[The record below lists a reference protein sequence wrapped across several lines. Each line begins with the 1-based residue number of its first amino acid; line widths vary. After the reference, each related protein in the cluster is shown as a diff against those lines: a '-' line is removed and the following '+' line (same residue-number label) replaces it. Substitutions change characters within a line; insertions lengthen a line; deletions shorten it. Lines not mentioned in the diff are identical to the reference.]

1 MWKRMYNNNIKNA
14 MKTPINKVISGFV
27 LAALATSSGV
37 GLTSCNDYLEEQ
49 PKHIV
54 SPDQL
59 GDSEDACDQWVC
71 GVYSKWVNDMFRWSN
86 FPKVLELD
94 TDYVSGP
101 DWCFSSLGA
110 GNFQGD
116 PSAINTMW
124 FGCYSVIARAR
135 MAENYI
141 SKMTNISEEYR
152 DNAIGEVI
160 FQEAFAYFLLVRAY
174 GAVPIR
180 DTHIIEG
187 GEPDAARQPID
198 KVYERITTLLER
210 AAGML
215 YTVDNPNYR
224 KGHVSAGAAAGMLA
238 KVYATMAAYAMPAG
252 TQINVRT
259 GEPFVYIGDQAMHAG
274 LVNMTFSKRAVA
286 GYEGMDSQELYA
298 KAAAWAKDVI
308 DGKYGRH
315 ALLDYDRL
323 WTRAAANE
331 SEFMFSIQSVSGN
344 EVYTN
349 TIHNYY
355 AGTMASAGSDV
366 IIEGHWVGNTTHW
379 YKLFDHE
386 DYRIVKG
393 VQHRY
398 RYSYQTEKDQGM
410 YYPADEEW
418 TLKATGYDANGQ
430 QVAEPVA
437 PFNDGL
443 QYYNNIGS
451 ECLAFTTK
459 YSDVSDPST
468 KYADTNWPFLRYA
481 DVLLIY
487 AEALAETNHSDQAVE
502 YLNRVRQ
509 RSNAVAASDPGDLVK
524 LRSMI
529 LEERA
534 KELACEGDRRWDLLR
549 WGIYIDAMNAI
560 GGRDECNNYKSRTER
575 HLLYPLPQDEINS
588 NKLIDSNNPGWN

>member
-1 MWKRMYNNNIKNA
+1 MKNRNNKIKA
-14 MKTPINKVISGFV
+14 IALMAV
-27 LAALATSSGV
+27 LSAPFCT
-37 GLTSCNDYLEEQ
+37 GLTSCNDFLEES

-59 GDSEDACDQWVC
+59 GDSQDACDQWVA
-71 GVYSKWVNDMFRWSN
+71 GVYSKWINDMFRWSN

-141 SKMTNISEEYR
+141 SQMKSISEDYR
-152 DNAIGEVI
+152 DNAIGEVL

-174 GAVPIR
+174 GEVPIR
-180 DTHIIEG
+180 DTHIIDG
-187 GEPDAARQPID
+187 GGADAERQPIE
-198 KVYERITTLLER
+198 KVYERITSLLER
-210 AAGML
+210 AAGMM

-238 KVYATMAAYAMPAG
+238 KVYATMASAAMPAG

-259 GEPFVYIGDQAMHAG
+259 GEPFVYIGDQTVHAG
-274 LVNMTFSKRAVA
+274 LVNKTFQKRGVA
-286 GYEGMDSQELYA
+286 GYEHMDSQELYA
-298 KAAAWAKDVI
+298 KAAQWAKDVI

-315 ALLDYDRL
+315 ALLDYDQL
-323 WTRAAANE
+323 WKRASATE
-331 SEFMFSIQSVSGN
+331 SEFMWSVQSVNGN
-344 EVYTN
+344 EVYSN

-355 AGTMASAGSDV
+355 IGTMASAGSDV

-393 VQHRY
+393 VQHRF
-398 RYSYQTEKDQGM
+398 RYSYNVEKEQGM
-410 YYPADEEW
+410 YYPADAEW
-418 TLKATGYDANGQ
+418 TLKATGYNENGEL
-430 QVAEPVA
+430 VADPVA
-437 PFNDGL
+437 PIDDGI

-459 YSDVSDPST
+459 YEDVSDPST
-468 KYADTNWPFLRYA
+468 KFADCNWPFLRYA

-487 AEALAETNHSDQAVE
+487 AEAMAETNHSDQAVE
-502 YLNRVRQ
+502 YLNKVRQ
-509 RSNAVAASDPGDLVK
+509 RSNAVLATDPGDLVK

-534 KELACEGDRRWDLLR
+534 KEFACEGDRRWDLLR

-575 HLLYPLPQDEINS
+575 HLLYPIPQDEINS
-588 NKLIDSNNPGWN
+588 NKLINSNNPGWN